1 MGINE
6 SRYAFMDE
14 GWATT
19 FEYLIGTADLG
30 KARASEFFKQF
41 RVNGWSGNPSVLEDL
56 PIITPADALAPRAY
70 GDNAY
75 GKAALGYLALKDMLG
90 DPMFG
95 SALHAFMDRWHGKHP
110 IPWDFFNTVNNV
122 TGQNLDWFWQN
133 WFFNNGFI
141 DFAVAGVTKSGDGY
155 TVAIDNVGGMPAPV
169 DILASYGDGTSESF
183 HQTSAIWRAN
193 PRRATV
199 SIAARKALQSLRLD
213 TRIWVDADSTNN
225 RWTQR

>member
-1 MGINE
+1 
-6 SRYAFMDE
+6 
-14 GWATT
+14 
-19 FEYLIGTADLG
+19 
-30 KARASEFFKQF
+30 
-41 RVNGWSGNPSVLEDL
+41 
-56 PIITPADALAPRAY
+56 
-70 GDNAY
+70 
-75 GKAALGYLALKDMLG
+75 MLG

-95 SALHAFMDRWHGKHP
+95 NALHAFMDRWHGKHP

-141 DFAVAGVTKSGDGY
+141 DVAVAGVTKSGDGY
-155 TVAIDNVGGMPAPV
+155 TVVIDNVGGMPAPV
-169 DILASYGDGTSESF
+169 DVLASYGDGTSESF

-199 SIAARKALQSLRLD
+199 SIAARKPMQSLRLE
-213 TRIWVDADSTNN
+213 TGIWVDADSTNN